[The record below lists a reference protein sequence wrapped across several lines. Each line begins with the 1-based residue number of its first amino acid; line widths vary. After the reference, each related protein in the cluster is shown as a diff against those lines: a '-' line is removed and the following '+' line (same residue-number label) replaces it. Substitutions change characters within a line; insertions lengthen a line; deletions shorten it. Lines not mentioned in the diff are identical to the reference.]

1 MTTEI
6 LLICG
11 MHRSGTSLTA
21 KLFELFGFSLGDHL
35 MQANI
40 DNPKGFFEDLDVVAL
55 NDHLIAHNEAAWD
68 VPPQS
73 VDRQLTWTD
82 TQFNQACDLL
92 KEKASGVTR
101 FAIKDPRLCLLLPFW
116 EQVISEIDATCR
128 TCIVYRNPLDISGS
142 LESRNQLSQPAGLIL
157 THYYWSALLAAAP
170 SDAIYL
176 DYDLLLNDFDTQVER
191 LGLWIGEKAN
201 ANSIELFKRDFVDS
215 SLRHHQHSLADLRK
229 NKDVPSELAAI
240 AEELSA
246 KAASTDHPSSRS
258 PAHDKPSLKSQ
269 KILLAEQLRRT
280 LTVVRDS
287 QQQVEA
293 LELKNKHQS
302 FEINDLASQKNER
315 ERHIEIQ
322 TREIKSLQNSVRN
335 SETAVN
341 AARADNQ
348 ALTQKLEQTI
358 TQNKAELERSS
369 AQNKAELER
378 ISAQNKA
385 EQEEYQR
392 HLDDYDRIH
401 RDVLHSVSFRIGRA
415 LTFPI
420 RKPIT
425 AWMLPR
431 IQSNPRLLK
440 LTSFARLSLSHPI
453 KLLRLASPRRARNLT
468 RLIFQRPDLTE
479 QVVGN
484 YENLLTQS
492 DQGREEHIDP
502 LSEND
507 IKNPGFAFPA
517 SQDPVLSILVP
528 VYNQVHYTL
537 ACLRSIAEHPPKVP
551 FEVVV
556 ADDCSTDETERV
568 LAAIPGLRVVRHT
581 SNLRFLRSCNRAVDS
596 CRGEF
601 IFFLNNDTLVQT
613 DTFDSLLD
621 TFEQHTDIGIAGSR
635 LLYPD
640 GRLQEAGGIVW
651 NDASAWNFGRLQDPG
666 APAYSYLKDCDYV
679 SGAALMI
686 RKKVFIELGKFDERY
701 APSYYEDTDLCFKV
715 RQADLR
721 VVLQPAS
728 NVIHFEGVSN
738 GTDESEGLK
747 AFQVT
752 NRTQFF
758 DKWESEL
765 TTFHFPNAESVFLA
779 RDRSRDKPHILVID
793 HYVPHYDKDAGSRS
807 TFQYLQLLVSNNF
820 QVTFIG
826 DNFYPH
832 EPYTTTLQQMGIEV
846 LIGDA
851 SRKAMTAWL
860 SENAAYIDVAYLMR
874 PHIAS
879 DWIDRIDAMTPRPWK
894 VYFGHDLHYLR
905 LEREAALTGSTDTR
919 KDAHTWKQKEF
930 DLFHRFDVVLYPSQV
945 EVDAISSI
953 DPLVPVH
960 TLPLNVFPS
969 CSSEVT
975 NFAERSDLLFVGGFN
990 HPPNADGL
998 RWFCEEIFP
1007 ELTTNCPGIQL
1018 HIVGS
1023 NMPDEIKS
1031 LDGDGIKVHGFL
1043 SDEALTE
1050 LYQQVRASIVPLRF
1064 GAGVKG
1070 KVLEAMF
1077 HGIPVFTTTI
1087 GAEGVPSADA
1097 ALFIADDA
1105 PSFAHNL
1112 VTYYPDLQ
1120 VLENKSNLGSQVINE
1135 HFTYE
1140 AVSQVLAQHF
1150 IPPRDSE
1157 SL

>member
-1 MTTEI
+1 
-6 LLICG
+6 
-11 MHRSGTSLTA
+11 
-21 KLFELFGFSLGDHL
+21 
-35 MQANI
+35 
-40 DNPKGFFEDLDVVAL
+40 
-55 NDHLIAHNEAAWD
+55 
-68 VPPQS
+68 
-73 VDRQLTWTD
+73 
-82 TQFNQACDLL
+82 
-92 KEKASGVTR
+92 
-101 FAIKDPRLCLLLPFW
+101 
-116 EQVISEIDATCR
+116 
-128 TCIVYRNPLDISGS
+128 
-142 LESRNQLSQPAGLIL
+142 
-157 THYYWSALLAAAP
+157 
-170 SDAIYL
+170 
-176 DYDLLLNDFDTQVER
+176 
-191 LGLWIGEKAN
+191 
-201 ANSIELFKRDFVDS
+201 
-215 SLRHHQHSLADLRK
+215 
-229 NKDVPSELAAI
+229 
-240 AEELSA
+240 
-246 KAASTDHPSSRS
+246 
-258 PAHDKPSLKSQ
+258 
-269 KILLAEQLRRT
+269 
-280 LTVVRDS
+280 
-287 QQQVEA
+287 
-293 LELKNKHQS
+293 
-302 FEINDLASQKNER
+302 
-315 ERHIEIQ
+315 
-322 TREIKSLQNSVRN
+322 
-335 SETAVN
+335 
-341 AARADNQ
+341 
-348 ALTQKLEQTI
+348 
-358 TQNKAELERSS
+358 
-369 AQNKAELER
+369 
-378 ISAQNKA
+378 
-385 EQEEYQR
+385 
-392 HLDDYDRIH
+392 
-401 RDVLHSVSFRIGRA
+401 
-415 LTFPI
+415 
-420 RKPIT
+420 
-425 AWMLPR
+425 
-431 IQSNPRLLK
+431 
-440 LTSFARLSLSHPI
+440 
-453 KLLRLASPRRARNLT
+453 
-468 RLIFQRPDLTE
+468 
-479 QVVGN
+479 
-484 YENLLTQS
+484 
-492 DQGREEHIDP
+492 
-502 LSEND
+502 
-507 IKNPGFAFPA
+507 
-517 SQDPVLSILVP
+517 
-528 VYNQVHYTL
+528 
-537 ACLRSIAEHPPKVP
+537 
-551 FEVVV
+551 
-556 ADDCSTDETERV
+556 
-568 LAAIPGLRVVRHT
+568 
-581 SNLRFLRSCNRAVDS
+581 
-596 CRGEF
+596 
-601 IFFLNNDTLVQT
+601 
-613 DTFDSLLD
+613 
-621 TFEQHTDIGIAGSR
+621 
-635 LLYPD
+635 
-640 GRLQEAGGIVW
+640 
-651 NDASAWNFGRLQDPG
+651 
-666 APAYSYLKDCDYV
+666 
-679 SGAALMI
+679 MI

-721 VVLQPAS
+721 VVMQPAS

-779 RDRSRDKPHILVID
+779 RDRSRDRPHILVID

>member
-55 NDHLIAHNEAAWD
+55 NDHLIAHNDAAWD

-82 TQFNQACDLL
+82 AQLNQACDLL
-92 KEKASGVTR
+92 RDKTSGVTR

-116 EQVISEIDATCR
+116 EQAISEIDATCR

-142 LESRNQLSQPAGLIL
+142 LESRNQLSQPTGLIL
-157 THYYWSALLAAAP
+157 THYYWSALLATAP
-170 SDAIYL
+170 SNAIYL

-191 LGLWIGEKAN
+191 IGLWMGEKAN
-201 ANSIELFKRDFVDS
+201 ANSIEAFKRDFIDS
-215 SLRHHQHSLADLRK
+215 SLRHHQHSLADLRE

-246 KAASTDHPSSRS
+246 KAASTDHPSSGS
-258 PAHDKPSLKSQ
+258 PGHDEPSLKSQ

-280 LTVVRDS
+280 LSVLRDS
-287 QQQVEA
+287 QQHVEV

-322 TREIKSLQNSVRN
+322 TGEITSLQNSVRDK
-335 SETAVN
+335 ETAVQ
-341 AARADNQ
+341 AARTDNHT
-348 ALTQKLEQTI
+348 LTQKLEQTI
-358 TQNKAELERSS
+358 TQNSAELERIS

-401 RDVLHSVSFRIGRA
+401 RDVLHSVSFRVGRA

-425 AWMLPR
+425 TWMLPR

-453 KLLRLASPRRARNLT
+453 KLLRLASPRRALNLI

-484 YENLLTQS
+484 YEDLLTQS
-492 DQGREEHIDP
+492 DQRREEHIAP
-502 LSEND
+502 LSED
-507 IKNPGFAFPA
+507 QIENPGFAFPA
-517 SQDPVLSILVP
+517 SRDPILSILVP

-568 LAAIPGLRVVRHT
+568 LAAIPGLRVVRHN
-581 SNLRFLRSCNRAVDS
+581 SNLRFLRSCNRAVDI
-596 CRGEF
+596 CRGDF
-601 IFFLNNDTLVQT
+601 IFFLNNDTLVQAG
-613 DTFDSLLD
+613 TFDSLLD

-651 NDASAWNFGRLQDPG
+651 NDASAWNFGRLQDPD

-728 NVIHFEGVSN
+728 NVINFEGVSN

-752 NRTQFF
+752 NRAQFF

-765 TTFHFPNAESVFLA
+765 TTSHFPNAESVFLA

-851 SRKAMTAWL
+851 SRKAMTTWL

-879 DWIDRIDAMTPRPWK
+879 D
-894 VYFGHDLHYLR
+894 
-905 LEREAALTGSTDTR
+905 
-919 KDAHTWKQKEF
+919 
-930 DLFHRFDVVLYPSQV
+930 
-945 EVDAISSI
+945 
-953 DPLVPVH
+953 
-960 TLPLNVFPS
+960 
-969 CSSEVT
+969 
-975 NFAERSDLLFVGGFN
+975 
-990 HPPNADGL
+990 
-998 RWFCEEIFP
+998 
-1007 ELTTNCPGIQL
+1007 
-1018 HIVGS
+1018 
-1023 NMPDEIKS
+1023 
-1031 LDGDGIKVHGFL
+1031 
-1043 SDEALTE
+1043 
-1050 LYQQVRASIVPLRF
+1050 
-1064 GAGVKG
+1064 
-1070 KVLEAMF
+1070 
-1077 HGIPVFTTTI
+1077 
-1087 GAEGVPSADA
+1087 
-1097 ALFIADDA
+1097 
-1105 PSFAHNL
+1105 
-1112 VTYYPDLQ
+1112 
-1120 VLENKSNLGSQVINE
+1120 
-1135 HFTYE
+1135 
-1140 AVSQVLAQHF
+1140 
-1150 IPPRDSE
+1150 
-1157 SL
+1157 

>member
-55 NDHLIAHNEAAWD
+55 NDHLIAHNDAAWD

-82 TQFNQACDLL
+82 AQLNQACDLL
-92 KEKASGVTR
+92 RDKTSGVTR

-116 EQVISEIDATCR
+116 EQAISEIDATCR

-142 LESRNQLSQPAGLIL
+142 LESRNQLSQPTGLIL
-157 THYYWSALLAAAP
+157 THYYWSALLATAP
-170 SDAIYL
+170 SNAIYL

-191 LGLWIGEKAN
+191 LGLWMGEKAN
-201 ANSIELFKRDFVDS
+201 ANSIEAFKRDFIDS
-215 SLRHHQHSLADLRK
+215 SLRHHQHSLADLRE

-258 PAHDKPSLKSQ
+258 PGHDEPSLKSQ

-280 LTVVRDS
+280 LFVLRDS
-287 QQQVEA
+287 QQHVEA

-322 TREIKSLQNSVRN
+322 TGEITSLQNSVRDK
-335 SETAVN
+335 ETAVQ
-341 AARADNQ
+341 AARTDNQ
-348 ALTQKLEQTI
+348 ALTLKLEQTI
-358 TQNKAELERSS
+358 TQN
-369 AQNKAELER
+369 NAELER

-401 RDVLHSVSFRIGRA
+401 RDVLHSVSFRVGRA

-425 AWMLPR
+425 TWILPR

-453 KLLRLASPRRARNLT
+453 KLLRLASPRRALNLI

-484 YENLLTQS
+484 YEDLLTQS
-492 DQGREEHIDP
+492 DQRREEHIAP
-502 LSEND
+502 LSED
-507 IKNPGFAFPA
+507 QIENPGFAFPA
-517 SQDPVLSILVP
+517 SRDPILSILVP

-581 SNLRFLRSCNRAVDS
+581 SNLRFLRSCNRAVDT
-596 CRGEF
+596 CRGDF
-601 IFFLNNDTLVQT
+601 IFFLNNDTLVQAG
-613 DTFDSLLD
+613 TFDSLLD

-651 NDASAWNFGRLQDPG
+651 NDASAWNFGRLQDPD

-752 NRTQFF
+752 NRAQFF

-765 TTFHFPNAESVFLA
+765 TTSHFPNAESVFLA

-832 EPYTTTLQQMGIEV
+832 EPYTRTLQQMGIEV

-851 SRKAMTAWL
+851 SRKAMTTWL

-905 LEREAALTGSTDTR
+905 LEREAALTGSSDTR
-919 KDAHTWKQKEF
+919 KDANTWKKKEF

-945 EVDAISSI
+945 EVDAINSI
-953 DPLVPVH
+953 DPVVPAH

-998 RWFCEEIFP
+998 RWFCQEIFP
-1007 ELTTNCPGIQL
+1007 ELKIHCPGIQL

-1043 SDEALTE
+1043 SDEALIE

-1087 GAEGVPSADA
+1087 GAEGVPCADA

-1105 PSFAHNL
+1105 ASFAHNL
-1112 VTYYPDLQ
+1112 ATYYSDLQ
-1120 VLENKSNLGSQVINE
+1120 ALQNKSKLASKVINE

-1150 IPPRDSE
+1150 IPPRESE

>member
-55 NDHLIAHNEAAWD
+55 NDHLIAHNDAAWD

-73 VDRQLTWTD
+73 VDRQLTWTNA
-82 TQFNQACDLL
+82 QLNQACDLL
-92 KEKASGVTR
+92 RDKTSGVTR

-116 EQVISEIDATCR
+116 EQAISEIDATCR

-142 LESRNQLSQPAGLIL
+142 LESRNQLSQPTGLIL
-157 THYYWSALLAAAP
+157 THYYWSALLATAP

-191 LGLWIGEKAN
+191 LGLWMGEKAD
-201 ANSIELFKRDFVDS
+201 ANGIETFKRDFIDS
-215 SLRHHQHSLADLRK
+215 SLRHHQHALADLRE

-246 KAASTDHPSSRS
+246 KAASMDHPSSRS
-258 PAHDKPSLKSQ
+258 PGHDEPSLKSQ

-280 LTVVRDS
+280 LSVLRDS
-287 QQQVEA
+287 QQHVEV

-322 TREIKSLQNSVRN
+322 TGEITSLKNSVREK
-335 SETAVN
+335 ETAVQ
-341 AARADNQ
+341 AARTDNQ

-358 TQNKAELERSS
+358 T
-369 AQNKAELER
+369 QNKAELER

-425 AWMLPR
+425 VWILPR

-453 KLLRLASPRRARNLT
+453 KLLRLASPRRALNLI

-484 YENLLTQS
+484 YEDLLTQS
-492 DQGREEHIDP
+492 DQRREEHIAP
-502 LSEND
+502 LSED
-507 IKNPGFAFPA
+507 QLENPGFAFPA
-517 SQDPVLSILVP
+517 SRDPILSILVP

-581 SNLRFLRSCNRAVDS
+581 SNLRFLRSCNRAVDI
-596 CRGEF
+596 CRGDF
-601 IFFLNNDTLVQT
+601 IFFLNNDTLVQA

-651 NDASAWNFGRLQDPG
+651 NDASAWNFGRLQDPD

-752 NRTQFF
+752 NRAQFF

-765 TTFHFPNAESVFLA
+765 TTSHFPNAESVFLA

-851 SRKAMTAWL
+851 SRKAMTTWL

-905 LEREAALTGSTDTR
+905 LEREAALTGSSDTR
-919 KDAHTWKQKEF
+919 KDANTWKKKEF

-945 EVDAISSI
+945 EVDAINSI
-953 DPLVPVH
+953 DPLVPAH

-998 RWFCEEIFP
+998 RWFCQEIFP
-1007 ELTTNCPGIQL
+1007 ELKTHCPGIQL

-1023 NMPDEIKS
+1023 NMPEEIKS

-1087 GAEGVPSADA
+1087 GAEGVPNADA

-1105 PSFAHNL
+1105 ASFAHNL
-1112 VTYYPDLQ
+1112 ATYYSDLQ
-1120 VLENKSNLGSQVINE
+1120 ALQNKSKLASKVINE

-1150 IPPRDSE
+1150 IPPRESE